1 MTNHRISPMP
11 PENFPDK
18 RPARLS
24 TFSIVGF
31 DPKQE
36 AWGIAVA
43 SKFPAVGAVVPWA
56 VAGIGAVAT
65 QSHANTT
72 YGPRGLELRAAGKSA
87 QQALDT
93 LVGDDPERESRQA
106 GLVDS
111 KGNGATFTGQDC
123 LPWAGGIT
131 GQHFTAQG
139 NILTGPETIDAMVAA
154 FLDTRGDLPSRLL
167 AALLAGDRAG
177 GDRRGRQSA
186 ALFVVK
192 PEGGYAGFNDRWMDY
207 RVDDHADPV
216 PRLAELIELHRLF
229 FEKSADEDELPIS
242 GEVAERLQKMMKKLG
257 YLDASI
263 SGEYDEATRKALREF
278 IGSENFEDRTDFDAG
293 RIDQPVYDYLMRKF
307 GE

>member
-1 MTNHRISPMP
+1 
-11 PENFPDK
+11 
-18 RPARLS
+18 
-24 TFSIVGF
+24 
-31 DPKQE
+31 
-36 AWGIAVA
+36 
-43 SKFPAVGAVVPWA
+43 
-56 VAGIGAVAT
+56 
-65 QSHANTT
+65 
-72 YGPRGLELRAAGKSA
+72 
-87 QQALDT
+87 
-93 LVGDDPERESRQA
+93 
-106 GLVDS
+106 
-111 KGNGATFTGQDC
+111 
-123 LPWAGGIT
+123 
-131 GQHFTAQG
+131 
-139 NILTGPETIDAMVAA
+139 MVAA
-154 FLDTRGDLPSRLL
+154 FLDTQADLPARLL

-207 RVDDHADPV
+207 RVDDHTDPV

-229 FEKSADEDELPIS
+229 FEKSADQDELPIS

-293 RIDQPVYDYLMRKF
+293 RIDQPVYDYLMHKF

>member
-1 MTNHRISPMP
+1 
-11 PENFPDK
+11 
-18 RPARLS
+18 
-24 TFSIVGF
+24 VGF

-56 VAGIGAVAT
+56 AAGIGAVAT

-72 YGPRGLELRAAGKSA
+72 YGPRGLELMAAGKSA

-154 FLDTRGDLPSRLL
+154 FLDTQGDLPARLL

-242 GEVAERLQKMMKKLG
+242 GEVAKRLQKMMQKLG
-257 YLDASI
+257 YFDASI
-263 SGEYDEATRKALREF
+263 SGEYDEPTRKALREF